1 MDYGMDYGIEKIYPF
16 FKALALLCSYLLT
29 NLLTALPCIC
39 LHSCSLLK
47 VVGLKSHMHIQ
58 LLTLILHSPVPL
70 NQGQRKHFSFG
81 QKYSGAIIMY
91 VCAGLGNGHMVHV
104 LPGAH
109 SRFQATP
116 TPKNEKGL
124 HPLFVQVL
132 YFPVI
137 SGNRGLR
144 CYITLLV

>member
-1 MDYGMDYGIEKIYPF
+1 MSMLDWERDWNGGMEYGIEKIYPF

-47 VVGLKSHMHIQ
+47 VDGLKSHMHIQ

-81 QKYSGAIIMY
+81 QKYSGAIITY
-91 VCAGLGNGHMVHV
+91 VCAGLGNG
-104 LPGAH
+104 LEWW
-109 SRFQATP
+109 
-116 TPKNEKGL
+116 NGL
-124 HPLFVQVL
+124 W
-132 YFPVI
+132 
-137 SGNRGLR
+137 SGLWN
-144 CYITLLV
+144 